1 MYSSK
6 RMNLGS
12 LLKEQRDPAGP
23 DPRKTLTM
31 LWGKQVNLSQCFS
44 LYHRRLTINMETQ

>member
-31 LWGKQVNLSQCFS
+31 LWGSLLPPLSTGN
-44 LYHRRLTINMETQ
+44 H